1 MNKNTLRYLIWV
13 FCVTLWITIFFVLP
27 DFADNPIHDIKGFF
41 QVTLYLIAI
50 GSATFPW
57 IYAFG
62 TYRLISSFM
71 IPIIGL
77 IGAALSFYR
86 IGYHATLTP
95 MLIESILHTN
105 IEETLGVIS
114 WQIIL
119 WVVLNFCIGL
129 GLVWIRWQRIVLQYS
144 WIHFIIAVLIGTCFY
159 FSNERL
165 HISLR
170 RRFPFNV
177 PYMFYS
183 YKTMRQESL
192 ITRQIPTYTPI
203 DIPDSLTIVLIIGE
217 AVRADHLQL
226 NGYKR
231 ETTPRL
237 IRRSNIISFPHIYSE
252 ETHTIGSL
260 PYILTRADSIHEQF
274 QYSETSFITILKE
287 NGYKTA
293 WLSSQDISSTYAYYI
308 AECDTIIFPHPEKA
322 VNIFGKWY
330 DEDLIPCYQNLLHK
344 DIPRS
349 LYIFHQIGSHWYYD
363 SHVPQN
369 MHYFQ
374 PTTKDRVVT
383 SNTIESIV
391 NSYDN
396 TIRYMD
402 YFVDSIISTL
412 ENRNAIVIY
421 QSDHGE
427 ALGENG
433 AFLHAND
440 AEPAK
445 HPACIIWYSDSYATN
460 NKDKVQNLKNNQ
472 DKHYRTD
479 YVFYSILWAAGIEA
493 TGSNTDMNIFW

>member
-330 DEDLIPCYQNLLHK
+330 DDTIITLYHLQFGNVIFLDRSDYVWVQYQGSISNSDSSDDRLVLYSLLPYLHMLLIPNFKFFFLSQPNLHLVHLLK
-344 DIPRS
+344 KS
-349 LYIFHQIGSHWYYD
+349 IFQRIRLETS
-363 SHVPQN
+363 
-369 MHYFQ
+369 
-374 PTTKDRVVT
+374 TKDYWSQFDGFIFQYYSNKQRCLLDRVRLVR
-383 SNTIESIV
+383 ILLL
-391 NSYDN
+391 Y
-396 TIRYMD
+396 RK
-402 YFVDSIISTL
+402 L
-412 ENRNAIVIY
+412 KKRNIKD
-421 QSDHGE
+421 QGE
-427 ALGENG
+427 RDKMFKLLLG
-433 AFLHAND
+433 
-440 AEPAK
+440 
-445 HPACIIWYSDSYATN
+445 
-460 NKDKVQNLKNNQ
+460 
-472 DKHYRTD
+472 
-479 YVFYSILWAAGIEA
+479 
-493 TGSNTDMNIFW
+493 